1 MKRLEYQLKQLAYH
15 NRDGSFAT
23 QAARKKHLKRFA
35 RELRA
40 LGYNQMH
47 VRSLKLKHVHAL
59 IIHWQGTGCSI
70 GTQKNALAHLRWWAR
85 KIGKDEMIPKS
96 NNELLNGKRNR
107 IPTKSKAHYFTRTRL
122 KQISNPYMRLSIEL
136 QQEFGLR
143 QEESLKFRPSY
154 ADRGSHIE
162 LKGSWTKGGR
172 KRSIPVV
179 TFEQRDLID
188 RIHAIAGQGSLIPAE
203 YSLKAWKSKY
213 QWLLTNLGLKNLHG
227 LRHGYAQHRY
237 RDLAG
242 FESVFAGGP
251 KRDVLN
257 TDQRTI
263 DIQARLQVSQELG
276 HNRIEITD
284 VYLGR

>member
-1 MKRLEYQLKQLAYH
+1 MKRLEYQLKQLASH

-23 QAARKKHLKRFA
+23 QAARKKHLKRVA
-35 RELRA
+35 RELRM

-59 IIHWQGTGCSI
+59 INYWQRTGHSI
-70 GTQKNALAHLRWWAR
+70 GTQKNVLAHLRWWAG

-96 NNELLNGKRNR
+96 NKELLVGTRCLIPSESKAQYLKRNQ
-107 IPTKSKAHYFTRTRL
+107 L
-122 KQISNPYMRLSIEL
+122 KQISNEYMRLSIEL

-143 QEESLKFRPSY
+143 QEESFKFRPTY
-154 ADRGSHIE
+154 ADRGSYIE

-172 KRSIPVV
+172 QRSIPVV
-179 TFEQRDLID
+179 SFEQRDLID
-188 RIHAIAGQGSLIPAE
+188 RIHAVAGQGSLIPAE
-203 YSLKAWKSKY
+203 YSLKTWKSKY
-213 QWLLTNLGLKNLHG
+213 QWVLTNLGLKNLHG
-227 LRHGYAQHRY
+227 LRHGYAQRRY

-242 FESVFAGGP
+242 FESVFAGGS
-251 KRDVLN
+251 KRKALDS
-257 TDQRTI
+257 DQRVI
-263 DIQARLQVSQELG
+263 DSQARLQVSQELG

>member
-1 MKRLEYQLKQLAYH
+1 MKQLVYH

-35 RELRA
+35 RELCM
-40 LGYNQMH
+40 LGFNQMH

-59 IIHWQGTGCSI
+59 INYWQRTGHSI
-70 GTQKNALAHLRWWAR
+70 GTQKNALAYLRWWAR

-96 NNELLNGKRNR
+96 NNELLIGKRNLL
-107 IPTKSKAHYFTRTRL
+107 PTKSKAQYFTRNILR
-122 KQISNPYMRLSIEL
+122 KISNQYMRLSIEL

-179 TFEQRDLID
+179 SDEQRDLID
-188 RIHAIAGQGSLIPAE
+188 RIHAIADQGSLIPKE
-203 YSLKAWKSKY
+203 HSLKTWKSKY
-213 QWLLTNLGLKNLHG
+213 QWVLTNLGLKNLHG
-227 LRHGYAQHRY
+227 LRHGYAQRRY

-242 FESVFAGGP
+242 FEPVFAGGP
-251 KRDVLN
+251 KRTALDSEQRIIDV
-257 TDQRTI
+257 
-263 DIQARLQVSQELG
+263 QARLQVSHELG

>member
-1 MKRLEYQLKQLAYH
+1 MKRLEYQLKQLANH

-23 QAARKKHLKRFA
+23 QAARKNHLKRVA
-35 RELRA
+35 RELRM

-59 IIHWQGTGCSI
+59 INHWQKIGCSI
-70 GTQKNALAHLRWWAR
+70 GMQKNVLAHLRWWAR

-96 NNELLNGKRNR
+96 NHELLIGYRSL
-107 IPTKSKAHYFTRTRL
+107 IPSESKAQCLTRSQL
-122 KQISNPYMRLSIEL
+122 KQISNAYMRLSIEL
-136 QQEFGLR
+136 QQDFGLR
-143 QEESLKFRPSY
+143 QEESFKFRPSY
-154 ADRGSHIE
+154 ADRGSYIE

-172 KRSIPVV
+172 KRSIPIIS
-179 TFEQRDLID
+179 FEQRDLID

-203 YSLKAWKSKY
+203 YSLKQWKSKY
-213 QWLLTNLGLKNLHG
+213 QWVLTNLGLKNLHG
-227 LRHGYAQHRY
+227 LRHGYAQRRY
-237 RDLAG
+237 HDLAG

-251 KRDVLN
+251 KRTALDS
-257 TDQRTI
+257 DQRVI
-263 DIQARLQVSQELG
+263 DSQARLQVSLELG